1 MLAYRY
7 SSNDTLRSSAPLR
20 FSAGLHM
27 IPHPEKAAKG
37 GEDAAYFSEKLLVVA
52 DGVGGW
58 AEQGVDPAR
67 YSRALVRTVKEFF
80 PMNEEKYLA
89 NIAELVS
96 ASAKHVKEPGSSTLV
111 VAALKESGDLAT
123 ANFGDSGY
131 LIFRPDGQGSLK
143 TLFESKEMVHSF
155 NFPFQLGLTG
165 DDPSKAEINSH
176 KLQKGDFV
184 VLATDGVL
192 DNLDK
197 IEIRKIVS
205 SASNDPKVD
214 SKEIAKLI
222 ANSAFKASQDTE
234 NITPFA
240 EAARKAGMY
249 YKGGKP
255 DDITVVVGRVE

>member
-1 MLAYRY
+1 
-7 SSNDTLRSSAPLR
+7 
-20 FSAGLHM
+20 M

-37 GEDAAYFSEKLLVVA
+37 GEDAAYFSDKILVVA

-58 AEQGVDPAR
+58 AEQGIDPAR
-67 YSRALVRTVKEFF
+67 YSRALVKAVKEFF
-80 PMNEEKYLA
+80 PMNEEKYLD

-96 ASAKHVKEPGSSTLV
+96 ASAGHVKEPGSSTLV
-111 VAALKESGDLAT
+111 IAALKGSGDLST

-131 LIFRPDGQGSLK
+131 LIFRPDGKGSLE
-143 TLFESKEMVHSF
+143 TVFESKEMVHSF
-155 NFPFQLGLTG
+155 NFPFQLGLSG
-165 DDPSKAEINSH
+165 DDPSNTQTNSH

-197 IEIRKIVS
+197 VEIRRIVS
-205 SASNDPKVD
+205 SASNDPQLG
-214 SKEIAKLI
+214 SKDIAKLI
-222 ANSAFKASQDTE
+222 ATSAFKASQDTE

-240 EAARKAGMY
+240 ESARKAGMY